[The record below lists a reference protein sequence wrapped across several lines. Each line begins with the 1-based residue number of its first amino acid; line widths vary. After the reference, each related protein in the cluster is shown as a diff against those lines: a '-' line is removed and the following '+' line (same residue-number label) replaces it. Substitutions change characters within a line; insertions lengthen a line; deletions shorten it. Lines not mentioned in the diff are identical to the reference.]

1 MPARSGLVL
10 TALGAVAALLVPVAP
25 AQALIP
31 QQIVA
36 YSSSSD
42 GYRPGDIIIFEGD
55 TLTFTNL
62 DHFEQH
68 DLIALD
74 YEAGHP
80 MFRAAI
86 VAFGV
91 STPVNGVSALPPSTY
106 PFQCSVHDLMHGTI
120 EVRARPAS

>member
-10 TALGAVAALLVPVAP
+10 TALAALCAVAPTAP
-25 AQALIP
+25 AHALVP

-36 YSSSSD
+36 YTSSTD
-42 GYRPGDIIIFEGD
+42 GYKPGDIIIFEGD

-62 DHFEQH
+62 DHLASH
-68 DLIALD
+68 DIVAVD

-80 MFRAAI
+80 VFRSAI
-86 VAFGV
+86 IAFGA

-106 PFQCSVHDLMHGTI
+106 PFQCSVHDLMRGNI